1 MTSPVP
7 MISLERARE
16 LGEAM
21 GIPARFGDHDL
32 LDPKRR
38 HAALGSAGTAAG

>member
-1 MTSPVP
+1 

-21 GIPARFGDHDL
+21 GIPPRFGDHGL
-32 LDPKRR
+32 MDPKRQ
-38 HAALGSAGTAAG
+38 HVALGSAGMAAG